1 MQSESDDDDQPTT
14 GQDNAGEEMLLVGGG
29 DELGAFDDSQF
40 QDNDGERKKKVH
52 NVVRKYL
59 IFIS

>member
-40 QDNDGERKKKVH
+40 KDNDGERKKKVH
-52 NVVRKYL
+52 TVVRK
-59 IFIS
+59 